1 MRIILEIEIEEVL
14 IKLTYL
20 QDNKQDITVFTS
32 EIDKRSTNGLGFP
45 TRPTPAHKQNDY
57 AMPN

>member
-32 EIDKRSTNGLGFP
+32 EID
-45 TRPTPAHKQNDY
+45 
-57 AMPN
+57 